1 MVKIQRVSSDKVQA
15 FDDYGRQLLD
25 TTFNNEL
32 IEGLPF
38 GINICLDYAVAST
51 TTDKY
56 RMAQLKNTEF
66 KLDFVIAAGIRLN
79 AKTIKMLQRYST
91 PFIMMVFKEVIKIHI
106 KSNMSILVM
115 FRKFL

>member
-1 MVKIQRVSSDKVQA
+1 MYFKWRGKAGGKIQRVSSDKVQA

-56 RMAQLKNTEF
+56 RMAQLK
-66 KLDFVIAAGIRLN
+66 IPSLN
-79 AKTIKMLQRYST
+79 W
-91 PFIMMVFKEVIKIHI
+91 
-106 KSNMSILVM
+106 IL
-115 FRKFL
+115 